1 MNRKVELPCT
11 GNSLFCLWINIAI
24 YYLFDN
30 KPKVVVCKNFIDG
43 II

>member
-1 MNRKVELPCT
+1 MNRKVELPRT
-11 GNSLFCLWINIAI
+11 GNSLFCLSINIAI
-24 YYLFDN
+24 YMFDN

>member
-1 MNRKVELPCT
+1 M
-11 GNSLFCLWINIAI
+11 SINIAI
-24 YYLFDN
+24 YMFDN